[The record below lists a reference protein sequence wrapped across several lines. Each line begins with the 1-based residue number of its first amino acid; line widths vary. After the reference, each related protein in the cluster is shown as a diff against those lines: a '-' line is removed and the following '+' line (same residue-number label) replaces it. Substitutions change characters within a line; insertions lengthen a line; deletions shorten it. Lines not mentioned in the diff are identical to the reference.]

1 MLISMTA
8 CSKKDKDDKKTE
20 NSKQENAADKENG
33 NQTGDEKD
41 SNNKKEETLEDV
53 LQAVKDNTKDMKSAT
68 LKLLMDMTMESEGN
82 EIAMKLDMKMQTT
95 KEPVATYMKGTMN
108 YLGMDMDMESY
119 SVEEDGKMI
128 SYTGT
133 MGSWSKTEEDE
144 GGNASAMV
152 GEFNL
157 FDQCENLEISKIESL
172 NGKDCYVIEGKITE
186 KGMQD
191 VLGST
196 TGDLGSFGADTE
208 SQQKNV
214 SMPVKFYIDKESK
227 MPVKM
232 SLDLNDMLSSLMTGS
247 EETKDVT
254 GNYIFDLEFLSFNDV
269 EPIVVPEDV
278 KNGAVAQ

>member
-20 NSKQENAADKENG
+20 DSKQENIADKENG
-33 NQTGDEKD
+33 NGTGDEKD
-41 SNNKKEETLEDV
+41 STKKEETLEDV

-68 LKLLMDMTMESEGN
+68 IKLLMDMTMQAEGN
-82 EIAMKLDMKMQTT
+82 EIVMKLDMKMQTT
-95 KEPVATYMKGTMN
+95 KEPAAAYMKGTMS

-119 SVEEDGKMI
+119 SVEEDGKMV

-133 MGSWSKTEEDE
+133 MGSWSKTEEAE
-144 GGNASAMV
+144 GEGVSSMA
-152 GEFNL
+152 GEFDL
-157 FDQCENLEISKIESL
+157 FDQCEDLEISKIESL

-186 KGMQD
+186 EGMED

-196 TGDLGSFGADTE
+196 AGDLGSFGADTE
-208 SQQKNV
+208 GQQKNV
-214 SMPVKFYIDKESK
+214 SIPVKFYIDKESK

-232 SLDLNDMLSSLMTGS
+232 SLDLNDTMSSLLTEN

-254 GNYIFDLEFLSFNDV
+254 GNYIFDLEFVSFDDV
-269 EPIVVPEDV
+269 EPIVVPDDV
-278 KNGAVAQ
+278 KNSAVAQ